1 MRALNSVVTVF
12 DMSCLGFSMQTMDA
26 LYAAGDQGSTLFD
39 GLFDF
44 HFVDLVPGAKA
55 IWALKSA

>member
-1 MRALNSVVTVF
+1 
-12 DMSCLGFSMQTMDA
+12 MQTMDA